1 VTTLNLLRNRIL
13 KPINTFKVS
22 TANYSFVYRFLDL
35 SCVTFSFFIVIHSYN
50 LRMTQEYIIIALTT
64 AVVFLYIAEAL
75 NLYQSWRVGRFIAV
89 LMTVVAVFISSFLIL
104 FGIGTWLEASFE
116 FPSYVLNVWYFV
128 AFLCCFTWRVL
139 KYQWSVVRCKL
150 GINLRKM
157 AILGATSTGANLY
170 HEIRHCDELG
180 FDFVGFFDD
189 RNAERL
195 PKGMTVVSSISAGI
209 FEAKNGSIDV
219 LFIALPISAEKRI
232 AEIINLLSDTTVD
245 VYVLPA
251 FMLSDVMHGRV
262 THIGKVDA
270 LSIFESPYLG
280 AKVWLK
286 RFEDILV
293 SLIAI
298 IVLSPV
304 YLAIAITLKFTSP
317 GPVLFKQ
324 SRYGLHGDKITV
336 YKFRSMSVMES
347 DGKLTQATR
356 GDKRVTPFGGFLRR
370 SSLDEIP
377 QFFNVLMGD
386 MSVVGPRPHAVS
398 HNEEYRKLIQ
408 FYMLRHHV
416 KPGITGWAQV
426 SGWRGETDTL
436 DKMQKRIE
444 FDLYY
449 ILQWSIWFDFKIMLL
464 TVLTCLKSENTY

>member
-1 VTTLNLLRNRIL
+1 L
-13 KPINTFKVS
+13 KPVNTFKVS
-22 TANYSFVYRFLDL
+22 SANYSFIYRFLDL
-35 SCVTFSFFIVIHSYN
+35 SCVTFSFIIVIHSYN
-50 LRMTQEYIIIALTT
+50 LRMTQEYIIVVLT
-64 AVVFLYIAEAL
+64 ASVVFLYIAEAL
-75 NLYQSWRVGRFIAV
+75 HLYQSWRVGRFITV
-89 LMTVVAVFISSFLIL
+89 LMTVVAVFLSSFLIL
-104 FGIGTWLEASFE
+104 FGIGKWLQASFL
-116 FPSYVLNVWYFV
+116 FPSHVLNVCYFV
-128 AFLCCFTWRVL
+128 AFMSCFTWRVL
-139 KYQWSVVRCKL
+139 KYQWSVLRCKL

-170 HEIRHCDELG
+170 HEISHCDELG

-189 RNAERL
+189 RNADRL
-195 PKGMTVVSSISAGI
+195 PKGMTVVSNISAGI
-209 FEAKNGSIDV
+209 LEAKRGSIDV

-262 THIGKVDA
+262 THVGKVDA

-280 AKVWLK
+280 AKIWLK
-286 RFEDILV
+286 RFEDITV

-298 IVLSPV
+298 ILLSPV
-304 YLAIAITLKFTSP
+304 YIAIAITLKFTSP

-324 SRYGLHGDKITV
+324 SRYGLHGDKIVV

-347 DGKLTQATR
+347 DGKITQAIR
-356 GDKRVTPFGGFLRR
+356 GDKRVTPFGAFLRR
-370 SSLDEIP
+370 SSLDELP
-377 QFFNVLMGD
+377 QFFNVLMGS

-436 DKMQKRIE
+436 VKMQKRIE